1 MKKLVSIFGML
12 LVLLL
17 MIPIGTPLPTEASPM
32 QAANIP
38 ATGAVVQGQ
47 TSVGST
53 NWSGYAVTGSN
64 ATSVSGS
71 WVVPPVVASG
81 TTTSYSAAWVGI
93 DGYSSST
100 VEQIGTMQEYSV
112 TRSASGP
119 IYYAWYEMYPSGMFE
134 LSPTA
139 YPVKPGDTM
148 NATVVYDSGNEFSLT
163 LSDSNS
169 YSKGWKFS
177 SDEIA
182 GSVKQE
188 AGTFQNSPNPVENYD
203 SQLFDRS
210 SSRTQG
216 PARSSVEW
224 IMEAPSSGMGIL
236 PLADFGNI
244 NFSNATA
251 SINDK
256 SGAIN
261 ALGTDYAITMVT
273 NSGVT
278 KAQPSGLTNNGS
290 SFSVAWEHN

>member
-1 MKKLVSIFGML
+1 VPTL
-12 LVLLL
+12 
-17 MIPIGTPLPTEASPM
+17 GTS
-32 QAANIP
+32 
-38 ATGAVVQGQ
+38 
-47 TSVGST
+47 S
-53 NWSGYAVTGSN
+53 
-64 ATSVSGS
+64 
-71 WVVPPVVASG
+71 

-119 IYYAWYEMYPSGMFE
+119 IYYAWYEMYPSGMSE

-139 YPVKPGDTM
+139 YPVKPGDAMT
-148 NATVVYDSGNEFSLT
+148 ATVAYGGGNEFTLT
-163 LSDSNS
+163 LSSS
-169 YSKGWKFS
+169 EGWKFS

-182 GSVKQE
+182 GSVQRE

-210 SSRTQG
+210 AARSQG

-244 NFSNATA
+244 NFSNAAA

-278 KAQPSGLTNNGS
+278 KAQPSGLTNNGG